1 MSGLTDIIGACP
13 PKHLAFIGIQ
23 AICFIY
29 LVSRAFILKP
39 LHILPLRT
47 FGKHA
52 LGQHHI
58 IYPGNGFY
66 TPHKVCIEHIFPR
79 ELNLAF
85 KRATF

>member
-1 MSGLTDIIGACP
+1 MSDLTDIIGACP

-23 AICFIY
+23 AACFIY

-39 LHILPLRT
+39 LHTSGR
-47 FGKHA
+47 HA

-66 TPHKVCIEHIFPR
+66 AAHKVCIEHIFPR